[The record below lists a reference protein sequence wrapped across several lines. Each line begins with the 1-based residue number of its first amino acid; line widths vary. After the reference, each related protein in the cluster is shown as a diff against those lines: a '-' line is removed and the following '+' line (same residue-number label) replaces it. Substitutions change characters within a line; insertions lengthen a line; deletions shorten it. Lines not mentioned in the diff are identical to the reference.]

1 MVMNNGLIAQIQEG
15 NVEGT
20 IRTSS
25 KVTPLSRIHF
35 TIVIIDPDDRAVHS
49 SCEQLPI
56 QKGVLSDLIGGVDSC

>member
-25 KVTPLSRIHF
+25 EVTPLTCIHF
-35 TIVIIDPDDRAVHS
+35 TIVIIDPDDRTIHPP
-49 SCEQLPI
+49 L
-56 QKGVLSDLIGGVDSC
+56 